1 MGNKNNSKLTII
13 DLGEDQKTTLARM
26 ASHLFSNGNI
36 SLCPISTKYPKR
48 HLLSESILDGLE
60 SNMTGKMMK

>member
-36 SLCPISTKYPKR
+36 SLC
-48 HLLSESILDGLE
+48 LSLRNIQRGSYYL
-60 SNMTGKMMK
+60 SQY